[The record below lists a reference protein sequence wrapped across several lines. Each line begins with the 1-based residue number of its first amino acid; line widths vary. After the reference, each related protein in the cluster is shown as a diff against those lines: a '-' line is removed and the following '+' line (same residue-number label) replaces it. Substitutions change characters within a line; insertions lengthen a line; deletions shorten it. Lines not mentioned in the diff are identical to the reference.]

1 MSADAFAQF
10 CTVVFL
16 FLLVLFLTYFVTKWI
31 AGYQKSKTVGTN
43 IEIVETYR
51 ISGTKYVQ
59 ILRIGERY
67 VAVAVCKDTVT
78 KLTDMAADE
87 IHSQEPLEKS
97 NKSFQE
103 VLDLIKKKKTDGTGD
118 QL

>member
-1 MSADAFAQF
+1 M
-10 CTVVFL
+10 
-16 FLLVLFLTYFVTKWI
+16 
-31 AGYQKSKTVGTN
+31 
-43 IEIVETYR
+43 
-51 ISGTKYVQ
+51 
-59 ILRIGERY
+59 
-67 VAVAVCKDTVT
+67 CKDTVT
-78 KLTDMAADE
+78 KLTDLVADE

>member
-78 KLTDMAADE
+78 KLTDLAADE
-87 IHSQEPLEKS
+87 IHSQGHLEKS

>member
-31 AGYQKSKTVGTN
+31 AGYQKSKIVGTN

-78 KLTDMAADE
+78 KLTDLVADE
-87 IHSQEPLEKS
+87 IHSQEPMEKS